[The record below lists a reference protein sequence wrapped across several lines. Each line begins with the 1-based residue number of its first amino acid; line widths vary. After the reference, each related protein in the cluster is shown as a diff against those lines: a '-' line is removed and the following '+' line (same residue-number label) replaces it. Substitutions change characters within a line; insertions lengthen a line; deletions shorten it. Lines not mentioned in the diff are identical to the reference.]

1 MLTLVSF
8 YIKRLGFLPASTLM
22 TFKNMECNT
31 FLVLKTILRLTLAI
45 TFLCLFF
52 KSIWK
57 VVLNEKS
64 FRITVEE
71 PDSYFPAL
79 NICPY
84 YKEKSLIIKS
94 KDNYTLKDLDKLP
107 SLVDIIQ
114 IEIEVYKE
122 GSGED
127 P

>member
-1 MLTLVSF
+1 
-8 YIKRLGFLPASTLM
+8 
-22 TFKNMECNT
+22 MECNKSLVFKLTLRLILATT
-31 FLVLKTILRLTLAI
+31 FLS
-45 TFLCLFF
+45 LFV

-94 KDNYTLKDLDKLP
+94 NDNYTLEDLDKLP
-107 SLVDIIQ
+107 SLLNIIDRK
-114 IEIEVYKE
+114 IEVYTE
-122 GSGED
+122 GSDD

>member
-1 MLTLVSF
+1 
-8 YIKRLGFLPASTLM
+8 
-22 TFKNMECNT
+22 MECNKS
-31 FLVLKTILRLTLAI
+31 LVFKTILRLILAT
-45 TFLCLFF
+45 TFLSLFV

-57 VVLNEKS
+57 VALNEKS

-71 PDSYFPAL
+71 SDDYFPAL

-94 KDNYTLKDLDKLP
+94 NDNYTIEDLDKLP
-107 SLVDIIQ
+107 SLLNIIDIK
-114 IEIEVYKE
+114 IEVYME
-122 GSGED
+122 GSDE

>member
-1 MLTLVSF
+1 
-8 YIKRLGFLPASTLM
+8 
-22 TFKNMECNT
+22 MECNT
-31 FLVLKTILRLTLAI
+31 FLVLKTILRLTLAT
-45 TFLCLFF
+45 TFLCLFL

-71 PDSYFPAL
+71 SDSYFPAL

-114 IEIEVYKE
+114 IEILVYKE